1 MLSLHEIAALI
12 VLGGSD
18 QGRELDPADVSAL
31 VLREL
36 VRLEVSAPGGERAQV
51 TSKGLRILNAVTRRN
66 PLQAARL

>member
-1 MLSLHEIAALI
+1 MLSPHEIAALI

-66 PLQAARL
+66 QVLTASL